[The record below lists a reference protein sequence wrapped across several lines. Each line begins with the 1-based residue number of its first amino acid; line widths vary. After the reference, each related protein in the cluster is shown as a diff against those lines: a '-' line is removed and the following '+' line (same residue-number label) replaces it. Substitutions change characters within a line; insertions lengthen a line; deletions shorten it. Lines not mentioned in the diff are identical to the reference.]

1 MQDCHIMAVQTGVSQ
16 QRHKTLMVF
25 KMEVP
30 YWRPTCK
37 HTQSIVLIESE
48 PESMLAGRV
57 AHLSASQ
64 SLHFLKERACL
75 MSS

>member
-1 MQDCHIMAVQTGVSQ
+1 MQDRHIMVVQTGVSWQ
-16 QRHKTLMVF
+16 HHKKLMVF

-37 HTQSIVLIESE
+37 HTQSLVPIE
-48 PESMLAGRV
+48 PGSMLAGRV
-57 AHLSASQ
+57 SHLSASQ